1 MGKDVDTKKKAADTK
16 KKDVKA
22 ISQMTDEQ
30 RAAVA
35 AEAKRASKRKKIPW
49 EILKYASLIITAI
62 IILLPLITALFGSF
76 KTTAEFSSSNVLAP
90 PKSFFNFSNYA
101 TAFTDGNMLRGFMNT
116 IFVLFFSLIATIL
129 TGTMTAYVLNRFKFP
144 GRKLINNLFLIASL
158 IPSITMQMSVFQ
170 IISKLGL
177 FNNRFSVIL
186 LYAGTDIISIYIFL
200 QFLENIPTSLDESA
214 IMDGASYLKIYTKII
229 MPLLKPAIVTVI
241 IIKGVGFYNDF
252 YTPYLY
258 TPKPALQTISTAL
271 FAFKGPYGAKWEI
284 ICAGS
289 IITMIPT
296 LIIFLLLQKQIY
308 SGMTQGAVKE

>member
-1 MGKDVDTKKKAADTK
+1 MAKRVKVENPNAQASGVQEIKVRKKKM
-16 KKDVKA
+16 
-22 ISQMTDEQ
+22 S
-30 RAAVA
+30 
-35 AEAKRASKRKKIPW
+35 AKQIVW
-49 EILKYASLIITAI
+49 MVVKYASLVITSI
-62 IILLPLITALFGSF
+62 IILLPLVVAVLGSF
-76 KTTAEFSSSNVLAP
+76 KTSAEFNDGNVLAL
-90 PKSFFNFSNYA
+90 PKNFLNFSNYI
-101 TAFTDGNMLRGFMNT
+101 TAFVDGNMLTGFLNT
-116 IFVLFFSLIATIL
+116 TIILVFSLIATIL

-144 GRKLINNLFLIASL
+144 GRKLINNLFLLASL

-170 IISKLGL
+170 IISRMGL
-177 FNNRFSVIL
+177 FNNRLSVIL

-200 QFLENIPTSLDESA
+200 QFLENISVSLDESA
-214 IMDGASYLKIYTKII
+214 IMDGASYLKIYTRII
-229 MPLLKPAIVTVI
+229 LPLLKPAIVTVI

-271 FAFKGPYGAKWEI
+271 FAFKGPYGSKWEI
-284 ICAGS
+284 ICAGA

>member
-1 MGKDVDTKKKAADTK
+1 MAKRVKVENPNAQASGGQEIKVRKKKMSAK
-16 KKDVKA
+16 QIVW
-22 ISQMTDEQ
+22 M
-30 RAAVA
+30 AV
-35 AEAKRASKRKKIPW
+35 
-49 EILKYASLIITAI
+49 KYASLVITSI
-62 IILLPLITALFGSF
+62 IILLPLVVAVLGSF
-76 KTTAEFSSSNVLAP
+76 KTSAEFNDGNVLAL
-90 PKSFFNFSNYA
+90 PKNFLNFSNYI
-101 TAFTDGNMLRGFMNT
+101 TAFVDGNMLTGFLNT
-116 IFVLFFSLIATIL
+116 TIILVFSLIATIL

-144 GRKLINNLFLIASL
+144 GRKLINNLFLLASL

-170 IISKLGL
+170 IISKMGL
-177 FNNRFSVIL
+177 FNNRLSVIL

-200 QFLENIPTSLDESA
+200 QFLENISVSLDESA
-214 IMDGASYLKIYTKII
+214 IMDGASYLKIYTRII
-229 MPLLKPAIVTVI
+229 LPLLKPAIVTVI

-271 FAFKGPYGAKWEI
+271 FAFKGPYGSKWEI
-284 ICAGS
+284 ICAGA

>member
-1 MGKDVDTKKKAADTK
+1 MGNENVNVTEQKATVTKRIEDMS
-16 KKDVKA
+16 V
-22 ISQMTDEQ
+22 EE
-30 RAAVA
+30 RAAI
-35 AEAKRASKRKKIPW
+35 AKSEKRKSKWKKLPW
-49 EILKYASLIITAI
+49 EIIKYASLIIAAFV
-62 IILLPLITALFGSF
+62 ILLPLVTALFGSF
-76 KTTAEFSSSNVLAP
+76 KTSAEFNSSNVLAL
-90 PKSFFNFSNYA
+90 PKNFLNFSNYV
-101 TAFTDGNMLRGFMNT
+101 TAFTDGNMVRGFINT
-116 IFVLFFSLIATIL
+116 TIILVFSLVATIM
-129 TGTMTAYVLNRFKFP
+129 TGTMTAYVINRFKFP
-144 GRKLINNLFLIASL
+144 GRKIISNLFLIASL

-170 IISKLGL
+170 IISKMGL
-177 FNNRFSVIL
+177 FNHRLSVIL

-200 QFLENIPTSLDESA
+200 QFLENISTSLDESA
-214 IMDGASYLKIYTKII
+214 IMDGASYFKIFTSII
-229 MPLLKPAIVTVI
+229 LPLLKPAIVTVI

-284 ICAGS
+284 ICAGA

>member
-1 MGKDVDTKKKAADTK
+1 MLTGF
-16 KKDVKA
+16 
-22 ISQMTDEQ
+22 
-30 RAAVA
+30 
-35 AEAKRASKRKKIPW
+35 
-49 EILKYASLIITAI
+49 LNTAI
-62 IILLPLITALFGSF
+62 IL
-76 KTTAEFSSSNVLAP
+76 V
-90 PKSFFNFSNYA
+90 
-101 TAFTDGNMLRGFMNT
+101 
-116 IFVLFFSLIATIL
+116 FSLAATIL

-144 GRKLINNLFLIASL
+144 GRKLVNNLFLLASL

-170 IISKLGL
+170 IISRLGL
-177 FNNRFSVIL
+177 FNTRLSVIL

-200 QFLENIPTSLDESA
+200 QFLENIPVSLDESA

-271 FAFKGPYGAKWEI
+271 FAFKGPYGSKWEV
-284 ICAGS
+284 ICAGT

>member
-1 MGKDVDTKKKAADTK
+1 MAKRVKVENPNAQASGVQEIKVRKKKMSAK
-16 KKDVKA
+16 QIVW
-22 ISQMTDEQ
+22 M
-30 RAAVA
+30 AV
-35 AEAKRASKRKKIPW
+35 
-49 EILKYASLIITAI
+49 KYASLVITSI
-62 IILLPLITALFGSF
+62 IILLPLVVAVLGSF
-76 KTTAEFSSSNVLAP
+76 KTSAEFNDGNVLAL
-90 PKSFFNFSNYA
+90 PKNFLNFSNYI
-101 TAFTDGNMLRGFMNT
+101 TAFVDGNMLTGFLNT
-116 IFVLFFSLIATIL
+116 TIILVFSLIATIL

-144 GRKLINNLFLIASL
+144 GRKLINNLFLLASL

-170 IISKLGL
+170 IISKMGL
-177 FNNRFSVIL
+177 FNNRLSVIL

-200 QFLENIPTSLDESA
+200 QFLENISISLDESA
-214 IMDGASYLKIYTKII
+214 IMDGASYLKIYTRII
-229 MPLLKPAIVTVI
+229 LPLLKPAIVTVI

-271 FAFKGPYGAKWEI
+271 FAFKGPYGSKWEI
-284 ICAGS
+284 ICAGA

>member
-1 MGKDVDTKKKAADTK
+1 MAKRVKVENPNAQVSGVQEIKVRKKKMSAK
-16 KKDVKA
+16 QIVW
-22 ISQMTDEQ
+22 M
-30 RAAVA
+30 AV
-35 AEAKRASKRKKIPW
+35 
-49 EILKYASLIITAI
+49 KYASLVITSI
-62 IILLPLITALFGSF
+62 IILLPLIVAVLGSF
-76 KTTAEFSSSNVLAP
+76 KTSAEFNDGNVLAL
-90 PKSFFNFSNYA
+90 PKNFLNFSNYI
-101 TAFTDGNMLRGFMNT
+101 TAFVDGNMLTGFLNT
-116 IFVLFFSLIATIL
+116 TIILVFSLIATIL

-144 GRKLINNLFLIASL
+144 GRKLINNLFLLASL

-170 IISKLGL
+170 IISRMGL
-177 FNNRFSVIL
+177 FNNRLSVIL

-200 QFLENIPTSLDESA
+200 QFLENISVSLDESA
-214 IMDGASYLKIYTKII
+214 IMDGASYLKIYTRII
-229 MPLLKPAIVTVI
+229 LPLLKPAIVTVI

-271 FAFKGPYGAKWEI
+271 FAFKGPYGSKWEI
-284 ICAGS
+284 ICAGA

>member
-1 MGKDVDTKKKAADTK
+1 MAKRVKVGNPNAQASGVQEIKVRKKKMSAK
-16 KKDVKA
+16 QIVW
-22 ISQMTDEQ
+22 M
-30 RAAVA
+30 AV
-35 AEAKRASKRKKIPW
+35 
-49 EILKYASLIITAI
+49 KYASLVITSI
-62 IILLPLITALFGSF
+62 IILLPLVVAVLGSF
-76 KTTAEFSSSNVLAP
+76 KTSAEFNDGNVLAL
-90 PKSFFNFSNYA
+90 PKNFLNFSNYI
-101 TAFTDGNMLRGFMNT
+101 TAFVDGNMLTGFLNT
-116 IFVLFFSLIATIL
+116 TIILVFSLIATIL

-144 GRKLINNLFLIASL
+144 GRKLINNLFLLASL

-170 IISKLGL
+170 IISKMGL
-177 FNNRFSVIL
+177 FNNRLSVIL

-200 QFLENIPTSLDESA
+200 QFLENISVSLDESA
-214 IMDGASYLKIYTKII
+214 IMDGASYLKIYTRII
-229 MPLLKPAIVTVI
+229 LPLLKPAIVTVI

-271 FAFKGPYGAKWEI
+271 FAFKGPYGSKWEI
-284 ICAGS
+284 ICAGA

>member
-1 MGKDVDTKKKAADTK
+1 MAKRVKVENPNAQASGVQEIKVRKKKMSAK
-16 KKDVKA
+16 QIVW
-22 ISQMTDEQ
+22 M
-30 RAAVA
+30 AV
-35 AEAKRASKRKKIPW
+35 
-49 EILKYASLIITAI
+49 KYASLIITSI
-62 IILLPLITALFGSF
+62 IILLPLVVAVLGSF
-76 KTTAEFSSSNVLAP
+76 KTSAEFNDGNVLAL
-90 PKSFFNFSNYA
+90 PKNFLNFSNYI
-101 TAFTDGNMLRGFMNT
+101 TAFVDGNMLTGFLNT
-116 IFVLFFSLIATIL
+116 TIILVFSLIATIL

-144 GRKLINNLFLIASL
+144 GRKLINNLFLLASL

-170 IISKLGL
+170 IISKMGL
-177 FNNRFSVIL
+177 FNNRLSVIL

-200 QFLENIPTSLDESA
+200 QFLENISVSLDESA
-214 IMDGASYLKIYTKII
+214 IMDGASYLKIYTRII
-229 MPLLKPAIVTVI
+229 LPLLKPAIVTVI

-271 FAFKGPYGAKWEI
+271 FAFKGPYGSKWEI
-284 ICAGS
+284 ICAGA